1 MKTVLISGAS
11 GDIGSEIARTF
22 GKKKY
27 RVLLIYNTN
36 VKQAKSLK
44 HELSNKC
51 ELEIYKCD
59 LRVDHAVKTLVDSI
73 IQQYKKID
81 CLINSAGISHFN
93 LIQDETEEDFNNV
106 FNTNVKSTFLLT
118 KYVSKYM
125 IGEKYGRIVNISSM
139 WGKVG
144 SSMESLYSASKG
156 AINTLTLSLAKEL
169 GPSGITV
176 NAICP
181 GLIESKMNAHLDKS
195 TLSEIISA
203 TPISRIGKP
212 SDVANL
218 TLFLCSD
225 NASFITGQ
233 LITVDG
239 GYTL

>member
-11 GDIGSEIARTF
+11 GDIGSEIARAF

-36 VKQAKSLK
+36 VEQANSLK
-44 HELSNKC
+44 RELSNKC
-51 ELEIYKCD
+51 EVEIYKCD
-59 LRVDHAVKTLVDSI
+59 LRDEQAVKTLIDSI
-73 IQQYKKID
+73 IQKYKKID
-81 CLINSAGISHFN
+81 CLINCAGISHFN

-125 IGEKYGRIVNISSM
+125 ISEKNGRIVNISSM

-195 TLSEIISA
+195 TLNEIISA

-218 TLFLCSD
+218 ALFLCSD
-225 NASFITGQ
+225 KASFITGQ